1 MSRREAE
8 FDIGFLLNR
17 CFLGAAQMARTRM
30 TRCRWHNRR
39 GAALTELAICLPLL
53 SIVTLGS
60 IEAANGI
67 YVRQKL
73 VSVAYDLARS
83 AANRGDQDAVI
94 AAKASELFKTYG
106 IKGAR
111 FSFSPSN
118 FATVKPGTPITVTV
132 SAPMSRNSIGLT
144 RLYGKIRSTTS
155 LTMTKG

>member
-1 MSRREAE
+1 
-8 FDIGFLLNR
+8 
-17 CFLGAAQMARTRM
+17 MARTRM
-30 TRCRWHNRR
+30 TRARWLNRR

-94 AAKASELFKTYG
+94 SAKAAELFKSYG

-111 FSFSPSN
+111 YSFAPTDY
-118 FATVKPGTPITVTV
+118 ATAAPGTPITVTV

-155 LTMTKG
+155 LTMNKG